1 MLDHLGYLTDSISG
15 TSEAFRSLGYL
26 AGKTIHDSRQR
37 ASICMLTGESGP
49 DIELVEPDEDNRSL
63 RKLLSSSGVSPYH
76 LCLKTTDID
85 AEYER
90 MVEDGW
96 TPLFEPVQAPA
107 LGGRRIC
114 YFWRRE
120 AGLIEI
126 VE

>member
-1 MLDHLGYLTDSISG
+1 MKVSNSMLDHLGYLTDSISG

-90 MVEDGW
+90 M
-96 TPLFEPVQAPA
+96 A
-107 LGGRRIC
+107 GRRFSNRC
-114 YFWRRE
+114 RPLPLE
-120 AGLIEI
+120 AGGF
-126 VE
+126 VTSGDVRRA